1 VSDRNKQVS
10 FAVDQE
16 TLDLINSMKKDLGA
30 TTASGVLRKALA
42 IAKVATAQAAES
54 DGILV
59 LKGSTQPPEREI
71 AIALRA

>member
-1 VSDRNKQVS
+1 MSKQTKQVS

-16 TLDLINSMKKDLGA
+16 TLDLINSMKKELGA

-42 IAKVATAQAAES
+42 ITRIATAQAAES

-59 LKGSTQPPEREI
+59 LKGRTQPPEREI